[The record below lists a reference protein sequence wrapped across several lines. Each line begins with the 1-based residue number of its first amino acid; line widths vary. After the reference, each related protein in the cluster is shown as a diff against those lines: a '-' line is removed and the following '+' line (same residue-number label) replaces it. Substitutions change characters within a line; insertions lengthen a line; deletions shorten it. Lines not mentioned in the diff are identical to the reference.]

1 MQRKEH
7 MDVIRHAIDTIQT
20 ASFILTEAIDI
31 GIQIPLVSLADDR
44 LTCLRT
50 YDKMIQ
56 GI

>member
-1 MQRKEH
+1 
-7 MDVIRHAIDTIQT
+7 MDVIRHAIDAIQT
-20 ASFILTEAIDI
+20 TSFILTEAIDI
-31 GIQIPLVSLADDR
+31 GIKIPLVSLADDR